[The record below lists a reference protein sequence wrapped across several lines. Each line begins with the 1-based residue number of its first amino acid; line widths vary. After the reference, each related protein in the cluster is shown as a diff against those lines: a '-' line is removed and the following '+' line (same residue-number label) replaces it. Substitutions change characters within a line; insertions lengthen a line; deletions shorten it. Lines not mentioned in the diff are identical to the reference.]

1 MAGHLQEKLL
11 NHKEL
16 FPLAVQ
22 RGLNIIS
29 HSPAAVR
36 AMGLALK
43 HNIRRMARRFI
54 AGETPPEALA
64 TIYKLRQQQCAFTL
78 DLLGEATLT
87 EEEPLAYQQRYL
99 ALLRVQQAPCHVFM
113 CRSR

>member
-22 RGLNIIS
+22 RG
-29 HSPAAVR
+29 H
-36 AMGLALK
+36 K
-43 HNIRRMARRFI
+43 IRRMARRFI

-87 EEEPLAYQQRYL
+87 EEEPQAYQQRYL

-113 CRSR
+113 CRSS